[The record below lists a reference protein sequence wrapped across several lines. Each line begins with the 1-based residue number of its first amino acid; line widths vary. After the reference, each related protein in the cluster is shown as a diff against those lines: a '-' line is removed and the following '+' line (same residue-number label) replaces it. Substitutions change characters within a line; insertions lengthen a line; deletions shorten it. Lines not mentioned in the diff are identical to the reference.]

1 MKGGEEKMEQ
11 DTKEQDMPATLKQI
25 GYLNRLG
32 VTDIPADLTKQQAS
46 QMIDEALE
54 QESE

>member
-1 MKGGEEKMEQ
+1 MEQ
-11 DTKEQDMPATLKQI
+11 DTKVQDIPATLKQI

-46 QMIDEALE
+46 KMIDEALE
-54 QESE
+54 QESQ

>member
-1 MKGGEEKMEQ
+1 MEQ
-11 DTKEQDMPATLKQI
+11 DTKVQDIPATLKQI

-32 VTDIPADLTKQQAS
+32 VADIPADPS

-54 QESE
+54 QESQ